1 MARVAVRHKDITKDD
16 AKKRPVRK
24 LVPEG
29 RYSAL
34 VANAKTGASST
45 NLAKMTVEFQ
55 LTGVLDEESGAIE
68 TEGDDV
74 KKLIGQRIFQDY
86 LLEEDTRYP
95 ELAKMH
101 RYELV
106 RLLDATDAPYDNEG
120 FDTDDIEGKGVLIRV
135 VHREGN
141 KTDDDGNKIVFAN
154 VKDVDNPE
162 PISEEDLV

>member
-1 MARVAVRHKDITKDD
+1 MARVAVRHKNITAGD

-29 RYSAL
+29 RYAAL
-34 VANAKTGASST
+34 IPNAKLGASNTQLSK
-45 NLAKMTVEFQ
+45 LTVEFQ
-55 LTGVLDEESGAIE
+55 ITGVLDEETNAIE
-68 TEGDDV
+68 TDTEEAKPV
-74 KKLIGQRIFQDY
+74 IGQRMFQDF

-95 ELAKMH
+95 DLAAVH

-106 RLLDATDAPYDNEG
+106 KLLDACDAPYDDDG
-120 FDTDDIEGKGVLIRV
+120 FDTDDIVGKGVLIRV

-141 KTDDDGNKIVFAN
+141 TLDEDGNKRVFAN

-162 PISEEDLV
+162 PVNEDDLV